1 MTDPKTPN
9 AGDPSTTEDDGPR
22 GLSRRA
28 VLAGLGG
35 GAALTAT
42 TALLPGS
49 PATAAPVV
57 PAPGAAPKAGVLP
70 DGADARTAGHGK
82 LDPTE
87 EARIT
92 ALINQMTVAEKFGQ
106 MTLTNLS
113 DTAETELA
121 EPGGLGGVFSVVG
134 AAELNRLQRIA
145 VTRTRL
151 KIPLIFG
158 LDVIHGY
165 TTNFPIPLAQA
176 SSWDPS
182 VGNTDATLSA
192 AEARRSGI
200 HWTFNPMMDVSH
212 EPRWGRIAEG
222 DGEDPYLASQFA
234 VGKVQG
240 YQGPD
245 YSAPDRLAAC
255 MKHYVAYGQPEG
267 GRDYNTVD
275 VSIQRLHN
283 LYLPPFL
290 ASVQAGVATAMASFN
305 TVSGVPAHG
314 NVYTLRDVLKGS
326 YAFDGFVVSD
336 YTGIQELIPHGLAGN
351 GAQAAKA
358 GITAGVDME
367 MVSTDYR
374 LYGPSLLQSG
384 AITMA
389 QVDDAV
395 RRMLRIKIRLG
406 LFENPYTDVTTEVK
420 SVSAANR
427 KAARRLGSRSMVLLK
442 NDAVGNAPVL
452 PIPDSIKRI
461 ALIGP
466 LARATYDL
474 NGTWS
479 GLGTGASTTPPIT
492 PEQGLKDAG
501 KTVIYAQGSNVN
513 DDDTSMIAA
522 AVAAARN
529 AGMAVL
535 VVGETADM
543 SGEASARSMIGL
555 PGVQLQLVQQVAAAQ
570 PKTVV
575 VLVNGRPL
583 TLTEVAAAVPAI
595 VEAWAP
601 GVEAGHAIADVLTG
615 AVNPGGKLPV
625 SFPRQVGQVP
635 IYYNHENT
643 GRPYDPNNK
652 YTSKYLD
659 LPDGPLFAFGHG
671 LSYTTF
677 ELSNLRVSSQSLA
690 ARNGTLDVSVDVRN
704 VGSRPGDE
712 VVQLYIHD
720 PVASIVQPVRRLRGF
735 QRVTLAR
742 GATQTV
748 TFRMTPNDVGFFDN
762 DANFLVERGAIEIYV
777 GRSSDDADSLTT
789 TVTVV

>member
-1 MTDPKTPN
+1 MTDP
-9 AGDPSTTEDDGPR
+9 TTIEHSEPTTAEETTNR
-22 GLSRRA
+22 GVSRRT
-28 VLAGLGG
+28 VLAGIGG

-42 TALLPGS
+42 TALLTGA
-49 PATAAPVV
+49 PAGAAPVV
-57 PAPGAAPKAGVLP
+57 PAPGAAPAPGTVP
-70 DGADARTAGHGK
+70 DGTDSRAPGAGK
-82 LDPTE
+82 LDPAE
-87 EARIT
+87 ERRVEALLAR
-92 ALINQMTVAEKFGQ
+92 MTTAEKFGQ
-106 MTLTNLS
+106 MTLANTP
-113 DTAETELA
+113 DIAKTELA
-121 EPGGLGGVFSVVG
+121 EPGGLGGVFSVIGV
-134 AAELNRLQRIA
+134 AALNELQKIA
-145 VTRTRL
+145 VEQTRL
-151 KIPLIFG
+151 GIPLIFG

-176 SSWDPS
+176 SSWDPA

-200 HWTFNPMMDVSH
+200 HWTYAPMMDVSH

-222 DGEDPYLASQFA
+222 NGEDPYLTSQFA

-240 YQGPD
+240 YQGSD
-245 YSAPDRLAAC
+245 YSAQNRLAAC

-290 ASVQAGVATAMASFN
+290 ASVQAGVATVMTSFN

-314 NVYTLRDVLKGS
+314 DVYTLRDVLKGS

-336 YTGIQELIPHGLAGN
+336 YTGIQELIPHGLVGN
-351 GAQAAKA
+351 GRGAARA

-367 MVSTDYR
+367 MVSTNYR
-374 LYGPSLLQSG
+374 LYGPGLLQSG
-384 AITMA
+384 AITMD

-406 LFENPYTDVTTEVK
+406 LFEQPYADPSREVT

-427 KAARRLGSRSMVLLK
+427 AAARRLGSRSMVLLK
-442 NDAVGNAPVL
+442 NDAVGGKAVL
-452 PIPDSIKRI
+452 PIPAATKNI
-461 ALIGP
+461 AVIGP
-466 LARATYDL
+466 LAKATYDL
-474 NGTWS
+474 NGTWA
-479 GLGTGASTTPPIT
+479 GLGTGAGTTPPVT
-492 PEQGLKDAG
+492 PVQGLTAAG
-501 KTVIYAQGSNVN
+501 KTVTYRQGCNVN
-513 DDDTSMIAA
+513 DADTSKIAA
-522 AVAAARN
+522 AVAAAR
-529 AGMAVL
+529 AADLAVL

-543 SGEASARSMIGL
+543 SGEASARSNIGL

-570 PKTVV
+570 PRTVV

-583 TLTEVAAAVPAI
+583 TLSEVEAAVPAI

-601 GVEAGHAIADVLTG
+601 GVEAGNAIADVLTG

-625 SFPRQVGQVP
+625 SFPRAVGQVP

-643 GRPYDPNNK
+643 GRPYDPDNK

-671 LSYTTF
+671 LSYTDF
-677 ELSNLRVSSQSLA
+677 ELANLRVSSASLA
-690 ARNGTLDVSVDVRN
+690 SSNGTVDVTVDVTN
-704 VGSRPGDE
+704 VGARAGDE

-735 QRVTLAR
+735 SRVTLAR

-748 TFRMTPNDVGFFDN
+748 TFRLTPNDVGFFDN
-762 DANFLVERGAIEIYV
+762 DARFLIEKGEIVLYV
-777 GRSSDDADSLTT
+777 GRSSDDDASLTT
-789 TVTVV
+789 TITVV